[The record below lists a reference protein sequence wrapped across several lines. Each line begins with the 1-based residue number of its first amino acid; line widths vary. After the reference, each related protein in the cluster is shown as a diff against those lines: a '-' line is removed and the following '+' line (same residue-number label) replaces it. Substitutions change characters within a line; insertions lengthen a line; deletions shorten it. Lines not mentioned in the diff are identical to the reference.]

1 MKELS
6 RLWTLALCSC
16 LLGLFSSPA
25 LFESSFGKN
34 FFGRNPI
41 GLEAAEK
48 TLTKKNNAPN
58 ADAKNNSGKKP
69 LIELKK
75 ARRSPDWVQN
85 GIVYQINTRAF
96 TPEGTVRGAQKKLP
110 ILKEAGVTILYFC
123 PLFLADDD
131 MRQEYWSPRQVKS
144 GLNNPRNPYRL
155 KDYDRIDPEYGTEAE
170 VKEFVKAAHDLG
182 MHVIFDL
189 VYLHCGPT
197 GVLVKSHP
205 EYFLY
210 SKNGEMKMTIWHF
223 PMFDFQKQSTRE
235 YFWKNMEKWVR
246 DCDIDGYR
254 CDVSDGIPLDFWCEG
269 RRRLEK
275 IKPEIA
281 LLAEG
286 QKRVEDQIF
295 AFDMNYNFSF
305 ASLLSDIYTKDK
317 KASEAR
323 KMLEKM
329 SSERPRGFRF
339 IRYIDN
345 HDISNDDY
353 DRRKDTQWG
362 VDGVD
367 AALVFLYAL
376 DGVPML
382 YCGQEIAD
390 ISRHSLY
397 GSKTFGNCII
407 DWKRLDQPLGKKR
420 MALCAKLSQMR
431 RSDPIFSQGET
442 IWLDNDQSD
451 SVLSFLR
458 QYNDQKILVAV
469 NMKPQSVQVEI
480 KDYNNAQGTVLL
492 SKTAKNSGNA
502 SQKQKLDL
510 PPYGYLIQKLK

>member
-1 MKELS
+1 MG
-6 RLWTLALCSC
+6 CI
-16 LLGLFSSPA
+16 LGLFSFSTIFEGHFGPM
-25 LFESSFGKN
+25 LFR
-34 FFGRNPI
+34 RNP
-41 GLEAAEK
+41 LELKAAEK
-48 TLTKKNNAPN
+48 AQTPKKDASKSNVKKNSEN
-58 ADAKNNSGKKP
+58 KP
-69 LIELKK
+69 LFELKK
-75 ARRSPDWVQN
+75 ARRSADWVQN

-96 TPEGTVRGAQKKLP
+96 TPEGTVRGAMKKLP
-110 ILKEAGVTILYFC
+110 ILKKAGVTILYFC

-131 MRQEYWSPRQVKS
+131 MRQEYWSPRQIKS

-155 KDYDRIDPEYGTEAE
+155 KDYDKIDPEYGTEAD
-170 VKEFVKAAHDLG
+170 VREFVKAAHDLG
-182 MHVIFDL
+182 MYVIFDL

-210 SKNGEMKMTIWHF
+210 SKDGRMKMTVWHF
-223 PMFDFQKQSTRE
+223 PMFDFQKQATRE

-305 ASLLSDIYTKDK
+305 AALLNHIYTKDK

-353 DRRKDTQWG
+353 DRRKDTLWG

-367 AALVFLYAL
+367 AALVFLYSL
-376 DGVPML
+376 DGIPML

-407 DWKRLDQPLGKKR
+407 DWKRIDQPVGKKR
-420 MALCAKLSQMR
+420 LALCAKLSQMR

-442 IWLDNDQSD
+442 IWLDNDQPD

-458 QYNDQKILVAV
+458 QYNDEKILVAV
-469 NMKPQSVQVEI
+469 NMKPRPVQVEI
-480 KDYNNAQGTVLL
+480 KNYSAAEGSVLL
-492 SKTAKNSGNA
+492 ANTTKSTRDLSL
-502 SQKQKLDL
+502 SPKLDL
-510 PPYGYLIQKLK
+510 PAYGYLIKKLK